1 MAEEVK
7 TQKRKR
13 SGKTI
18 WTIVLILVV
27 AVGIYA
33 FTQYRQYQQGLQTLA
48 QLETVPYSRETFV
61 SSVNGTG
68 TVRPEHQA
76 VLIWQTSGTVD
87 QSDLTVGDAVRKDQ
101 VILKL
106 DENDLPVDIIQ
117 ARADK
122 FYRKSLESGQKQEA
136 FSDSKNDKGIDNR
149 AGWKRKVSGEICA
162 SRDWPEHD
170 RQKPLGNWHCR
181 RSTRDKCNA
190 GDGWA
195 DRIYNHCPFQL

>member
-18 WTIVLILVV
+18 WTIVLILIV

-122 FYRKSLESGQKQEA
+122 ISIEKSRFYLEKISRFKS
-136 FSDSKNDKGIDNR
+136 
-149 AGWKRKVSGEICA
+149 
-162 SRDWPEHD
+162 
-170 RQKPLGNWHCR
+170 
-181 RSTRDKCNA
+181 
-190 GDGWA
+190 
-195 DRIYNHCPFQL
+195 